1 MIRNKPLTP
10 KEKEAW
16 DFAKELHKGQVRKF
30 IGKSYFTAHVQKVNE
45 IAKQYTTDED
55 ILCAALLHD
64 TIEDCFEDPDVGYH
78 IIEGKFGKKIADV
91 VQELTSS
98 KEEIEDDYDSKAD
111 YLIIKMIH
119 MSNEALFIKLC
130 DRLQNIS
137 DAFTA
142 SERFRNK
149 YFQETVQIM
158 DELEKN
164 RRFNRI
170 QGLLVN
176 QIKMKLAN
184 ISSIFKIKRFKDFN
198 ENVKNNFTS

>member
-1 MIRNKPLTP
+1 MSIRNRPLTP

-16 DFAKELHKGQVRKF
+16 DFAKELHKDQVRKF
-30 IGKSYFTAHVQKVNE
+30 INKSYFIAHVQKVNG
-45 IAKQYTTDED
+45 IVKQYTTDED

-64 TIEDCFEDPDVGYH
+64 VIEDCFEDPDVGHH
-78 IIEGKFGKKIADV
+78 ILEEKFGKRVADIV
-91 VQELTSS
+91 KELTSS
-98 KEEIEDDYDSKAD
+98 KDEIDNDYDSKAD
-111 YLIIKMIH
+111 YLIVKMFH
-119 MSNEALFIKLC
+119 MSDEALFIKLC

-149 YFQETVQIM
+149 YFQETIQIM

-164 RRFNRI
+164 RRLNRI
-170 QGLLVN
+170 QGLLAN

-184 ISSIFKIKRFKDFN
+184 ISSMFKIKRFN
-198 ENVKNNFTS
+198 EI

>member
-1 MIRNKPLTP
+1 MIRNRPLTP

-16 DFAKELHKGQVRKF
+16 DFAKDLHKDQVRKF
-30 IGKSYFTAHVQKVNE
+30 INKPYFMAHVQKVNG

-78 IIEGKFGKKIADV
+78 IIEGKFGKKIADI

-98 KEEIEDDYDSKAD
+98 KDEIEDNYDSKAD
-111 YLIIKMIH
+111 YLIVKMIH
-119 MSNEALFIKLC
+119 MTDEALFIKLC

-142 SERFRNK
+142 SERF
-149 YFQETVQIM
+149 
-158 DELEKN
+158 
-164 RRFNRI
+164 
-170 QGLLVN
+170 
-176 QIKMKLAN
+176 
-184 ISSIFKIKRFKDFN
+184 
-198 ENVKNNFTS
+198 